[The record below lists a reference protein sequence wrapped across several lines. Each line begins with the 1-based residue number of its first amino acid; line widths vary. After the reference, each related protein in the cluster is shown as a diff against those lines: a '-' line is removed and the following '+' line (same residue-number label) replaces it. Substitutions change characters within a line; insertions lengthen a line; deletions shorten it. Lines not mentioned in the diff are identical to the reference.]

1 MLTREYLV
9 TQLESFNEQAAG
21 AQAELDKGKLA
32 VQQATAILQGAKIAA
47 RVVEHFLAEF
57 DKPSA
62 EASDPVSIVAPEAGE
77 ELAAAE

>member
-9 TQLESFNEQAAG
+9 AQLESFNEQAAG

-62 EASDPVSIVAPEAGE
+62 EASEPVIVAPEADE